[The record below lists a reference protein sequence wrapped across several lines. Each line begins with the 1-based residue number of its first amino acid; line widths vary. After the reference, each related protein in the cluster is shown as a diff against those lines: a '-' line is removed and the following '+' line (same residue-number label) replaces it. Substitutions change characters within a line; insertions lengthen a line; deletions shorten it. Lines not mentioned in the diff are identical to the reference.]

1 MRSRLNL
8 PTGAAPPPLPEEP
21 LAPAPVLSL
30 APDSLR
36 MKGRFLTAWNIR
48 EGTGEEEGE
57 IGGGGWLGACP
68 LLGAALTLA
77 ALVPP
82 RLRCAGSL
90 RSPRSPSGNSS
101 VFIVGVVFDVNVVGT
116 GKRANK
122 GGGRGAV
129 SNPSEPEC
137 VYAGCA
143 SDWVTSS
150 FSDLERSV

>member
-57 IGGGGWLGACP
+57 IGGGG
-68 LLGAALTLA
+68 
-77 ALVPP
+77 V
-82 RLRCAGSL
+82 AGSMPPA
-90 RSPRSPSGNSS
+90 RSSPNSRCSCSAASAMRRKPSVATKSVWKFVCFYCRCRFRRQRSR
-101 VFIVGVVFDVNVVGT
+101 DR
-116 GKRANK
+116 KK
-122 GGGRGAV
+122 
-129 SNPSEPEC
+129 SE
-137 VYAGCA
+137 
-143 SDWVTSS
+143 
-150 FSDLERSV
+150 